1 LHTLIVL
8 RRSHKY
14 IILQSQRALG
24 TTRQLPRTHFILQY
38 YTQNT
43 IHFTLH
49 FSPDYTIDS
58 AFLSKSKSSLTSL
71 TLDFLF
77 GSLFISVQ
85 NKVLTLLFY
94 PQYSLHSLFL
104 SKTHSSF
111 LFRPHFSH
119 FISVFNTVFTL
130 HFCPEILHS
139 SVPPDH
145 SDSSLGLRRI
155 LIVLATAV
163 VQSIS
168 PLQSISGSHIG
179 CRRGA
184 LPCQVATGNFFYHAW
199 IRMERN
205 QRNVKSLK
213 VSRFVE
219 AQPVLWGWP
228 APTPKPQFGLF
239 VCG

>member
-1 LHTLIVL
+1 MHTLIVL

-14 IILQSQRALG
+14 IVLQTQRALG

-38 YTQNT
+38 YTRTQNT

-49 FSPDYTIDS
+49 FCKDLIPT
-58 AFLSKSKSSLTSL
+58 SLFISLPITLWTLHFCPSQNLHFTSL

-85 NKVLTLLFY
+85 NKVLTLLFH
-94 PQYSLHSLFL
+94 PEYSLHSSFL
-104 SKTHSSF
+104 SKPHSSF

-168 PLQSISGSHIG
+168 PLQSISGGHIG

-213 VSRFVE
+213 VSNYTSF
-219 AQPVLWGWP
+219 WP
-228 APTPKPQFGLF
+228 A
-239 VCG
+239 